1 MKAIVAAIVVSV
13 IVTAGATAGVTTLIT
28 SKQIK
33 DHTIQLSDLSPS
45 AVSQLR
51 GQQGAQGPAGAKGDP
66 GAVGAAGVTGA
77 PGSQGPKGDRG
88 LMGPQG
94 PKGDPGA
101 SNGLYVRTDSEVAT
115 AGETDSDGTP
125 AMIDLKCDPGDM
137 IVAAPPWFSDP
148 QQDDLPDG
156 AGIGGVE
163 GSYISTPNHYAV
175 GYRLVRAPAGTQV
188 TITMSAICSHS
199 AS

>member
-1 MKAIVAAIVVSV
+1 PV
-13 IVTAGATAGVTTLIT
+13 
-28 SKQIK
+28 
-33 DHTIQLSDLSPS
+33 
-45 AVSQLR
+45 
-51 GQQGAQGPAGAKGDP
+51 GPKGDS
-66 GAVGAAGVTGA
+66 GAVGAAGATGVA
-77 PGSQGPKGDRG
+77 GPQGPKGDRG
-88 LMGPQG
+88 PIGLQG
-94 PKGDPGA
+94 LKGDPAA

-148 QQDDLPDG
+148 QEDDLSDG

-163 GSYISTPNHYAV
+163 GSYISMPNHYAA

-188 TITMSAICSHS
+188 TITMSAVCSHS
-199 AS
+199 SS